1 MRPAL
6 DLDQDPLEPSPFRG
20 QHVLDPHRSLRIH
33 MLMAIILVK
42 RRMQKVA
49 FMDQK
54 GGWEFEFALMV
65 AADRLTSDRMRR
77 ASVPALAPFTI
88 VPLSNCMCGTVVLGV
103 PVGTRAVS

>member
-20 QHVLDPHRSLRIH
+20 QHVLNPHRSLRIH

-65 AADRLTSDRMRR
+65 AARHLTRADGLSREVDAHPCRALTS
-77 ASVPALAPFTI
+77 
-88 VPLSNCMCGTVVLGV
+88 
-103 PVGTRAVS
+103 

>member
-6 DLDQDPLEPSPFRG
+6 DLAQHPLEPPPFRG
-20 QHVLDPHRSLRIH
+20 QRVLNPHRSLRIH

-42 RRMQKVA
+42 RRMQNVA

-65 AADRLTSDRMRR
+65 AALALIFTGAGTIGLDR
-77 ASVPALAPFTI
+77 ALG
-88 VPLSNCMCGTVVLGV
+88 L
-103 PVGTRAVS
+103 